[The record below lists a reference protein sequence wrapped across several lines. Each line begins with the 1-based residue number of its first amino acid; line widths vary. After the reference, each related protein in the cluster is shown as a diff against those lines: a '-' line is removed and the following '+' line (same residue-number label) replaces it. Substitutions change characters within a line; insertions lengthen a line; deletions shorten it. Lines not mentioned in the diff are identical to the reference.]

1 MVTFAFS
8 SLEGVGVL
16 FGSMFLHYLLAMLTW
31 RSEEGVGFPAQYG
44 GYELNLG
51 SLQGE
56 QELSHPSRTL
66 LSIRTCSS
74 KFLERMHIL

>member
-31 RSEEGVGFPAQYG
+31 RSEEGVGFPGIGVTA
-44 GYELNLG
+44 
-51 SLQGE
+51 S
-56 QELSHPSRTL
+56 
-66 LSIRTCSS
+66 
-74 KFLERMHIL
+74 